1 MKLQLIKIISDIIN
15 NNEPNIENKEKKN
28 AVRIL

>member
-1 MKLQLIKIISDIIN
+1 MNEVDIKIISDIIN